1 MTYEIAFFVGVC
13 NKRIMKTTLIAT
25 FVIIAFFVGAFMFFQ
40 KTTEIKETAETAE
53 TNETTETGK
62 TSETGEIISTV
73 IKTDKGDI
81 TLELY
86 PKVAPKTVDNFVKLS
101 QGGFYNGIKF
111 HRVIPSFMIQGGDPF
126 SKTDD
131 PRVGSG
137 GPGYQFEDEINP
149 RSLGLS
155 ESVISQLE
163 AQGYVYDYSLES
175 MPVDVGALAMANS
188 GPNTNG
194 SQFFIVTISP
204 QPHLNGK
211 HTVFGKVIDGMDV
224 VRSIEQGD
232 VIDLVSIEK

>member
-1 MTYEIAFFVGVC
+1 
-13 NKRIMKTTLIAT
+13 MKTTLIAT
-25 FVIIAFFVGAFMFFQ
+25 FVIIAFFIGAFVFFQ
-40 KTTEIKETAETAE
+40 KNTETKETV
-53 TNETTETGK
+53 
-62 TSETGEIISTV
+62 EIEEIPDREVVSAV

-101 QGGFYNGIKF
+101 KSGFYNGVKF
-111 HRVIPSFMIQGGDPF
+111 HRVIPSFMIQGGDPL

-131 PRVGSG
+131 PRTGTG
-137 GPGYQFEDEINP
+137 GPGYSFEDEINP

-155 ESVISQLE
+155 ESEISQLE

-175 MPVDVGALAMANS
+175 LPVDVGALAMANS

-194 SQFFIVTISP
+194 SQFFIVTMSP

-232 VIDLVSIEK
+232 VIIKVVSE

>member
-1 MTYEIAFFVGVC
+1 
-13 NKRIMKTTLIAT
+13 MKSTLIAT
-25 FVIIAFFVGAFMFFQ
+25 FAIFAFFVGAFMFFQ
-40 KTTEIKETAETAE
+40 KDTEIGETREIIEEITETAETK
-53 TNETTETGK
+53 ETTETA
-62 TSETGEIISTV
+62 EITDKEVILAA

-86 PKVAPKTVDNFVKLS
+86 PRVAPKTVENFVKLS
-101 QGGFYNGIKF
+101 QSGFYNGIKF
-111 HRVIPSFMIQGGDPF
+111 HRVIPSFMIQGGDPL

-131 PRVGSG
+131 PRVGTG
-137 GPGYQFEDEINP
+137 GPGYKFEDEINP

-175 MPVDVGALAMANS
+175 LPVDAGALAMANS

-211 HTVFGKVIDGMDV
+211 HTVFGKVINGMDV
-224 VRSIEQGD
+224 VRNIEQGD
-232 VIDLVSIEK
+232 AIDLVSVEK